1 MHRAS
6 IDPDAQG
13 ATTSPRT
20 STAEHAFEISARDGI
35 YGLNRVLAV
44 FALLGIAPG
53 ELQGRQDQDQDRV
66 RIGVRFRADPRRAQ
80 LCYERL
86 SGMACVESVSG
97 APASR

>member
-13 ATTSPRT
+13 AATGPRT
-20 STAEHAFEISARDGI
+20 STAEHAFEILARDGI
-35 YGLNRVLAV
+35 YGMNRVLGV

-66 RIGVRFRADPRRAQ
+66 RIGIRFRADPQRAQ
-80 LCYERL
+80 LCHARL
-86 SGMACVESVSG
+86 SAMACVESISG